1 MASSEIK
8 VLQIITKLV
17 VGGAQEHLMNLC
29 DLLNHERYRVTVLSG
44 AQTGPEGELIKEIE
58 RRRID
63 LSILP
68 ELVREINPLK
78 DLLALIQ
85 LTRYIKKERFDIVH
99 TNSSKAGILGRL
111 AARLA
116 GVPIV
121 VHTVHGWGH
130 HDQMGKLRR
139 GFYVFL
145 EKCAGKLTD
154 KIITVSDLD
163 TKKGLNHRIGDSG
176 KYITIRSG
184 IDLNVFNPT
193 IIDVEHEK
201 RKWGIP
207 LTNNVVGSIMRFSEQ
222 KNPLDFVRM
231 AAEIVEK
238 SPRVSF
244 LLVGDGNLRPQIEN
258 SILRHNLSEK
268 IILTGVRHDVPQLLA
283 VMDVFVLPSLW
294 EGLPR
299 VIPQAMAMG
308 LPIVA
313 TEVGG
318 TPEAIEENQ
327 NGFLVT
333 PKDFHAIARKVIQL
347 LEDHNMARK
356 MGERGRKMVYP
367 EFCIKQMVKRTEN
380 LYEELARS
388 KQKSLPGQ
396 ERKSSENLVPRGL

>member
-1 MASSEIK
+1 MANSEIK
-8 VLQIITKLV
+8 VLQIITKFV
-17 VGGAQEHLMNLC
+17 VGGAQEHLIYLC
-29 DLLNHERYRVTVLSG
+29 DLLNKERCRVKVLSG

-58 RRRID
+58 KRGID
-63 LSILP
+63 LFILP

-111 AARLA
+111 AAKLA

-130 HDQMGKLRR
+130 HDEMGKLRK
-139 GFYVFL
+139 GFYIFL

-154 KIITVSDLD
+154 KIITVSYLD
-163 TKKGLNHRIGDSG
+163 TKKGLKNGIADSG

-184 IDLNVFNPT
+184 IDLSVFNPAT
-193 IIDVEHEK
+193 IDVEHEK

-207 LTNNVVGSIMRFSEQ
+207 LTNNVVGSIMRFSKQ
-222 KNPLDFVRM
+222 KNPLDFVKM

-238 SPRVSF
+238 SPKVSF
-244 LLVGDGNLRPQIEN
+244 LLVGDGSLKPQIES
-258 SILRHNLSEK
+258 SILQFNLSEK
-268 IILTGVRHDVPQLLA
+268 VILTGVRNDVPQLLA

-299 VIPQAMAMG
+299 VIPQAMAIG

-318 TPEAIEENQ
+318 ILEAVKEGQ
-327 NGFLVT
+327 NGFLVP
-333 PKDFHAIARKVIQL
+333 PKDFHAMAHRVIQL
-347 LEDHNMARK
+347 LEDQNLAKK

-367 EFCIKQMVKRTEN
+367 EFCVKQMVKSTES
-380 LYEELARS
+380 LYEGLIKS
-388 KQKSLPGQ
+388 KQKFIL
-396 ERKSSENLVPRGL
+396 E

>member
-1 MASSEIK
+1 MANSKIK

-17 VGGAQEHLMNLC
+17 MGGAQEHLIYLC
-29 DLLNHERYRVTVLSG
+29 DLLNKERYRVKVLSG

-58 RRRID
+58 KQGID
-63 LSILP
+63 LFILP
-68 ELVREINPLK
+68 ELVGEINPLK

-85 LTRYIKKERFDIVH
+85 LTRHIKKERFDIVH

-111 AARLA
+111 AAKLA

-121 VHTVHGWGH
+121 IHTVHGWGH
-130 HDQMGKLRR
+130 HDEMGKLRK
-139 GFYVFL
+139 GFYIFL

-163 TKKGLNHRIGDSG
+163 TKKGLNNGIADSG

-184 IDLNVFNPT
+184 INLSVFNPAT
-193 IIDVEHEK
+193 IDVEHEK

-207 LTNNVVGSIMRFSEQ
+207 LTNNVVGSIMRFSKQ
-222 KNPLDFVRM
+222 KNPLDFVKM

-238 SPRVSF
+238 NPKVSF
-244 LLVGDGNLRPQIEN
+244 LLVGDGSLKPQIES
-258 SILRHNLSEK
+258 SILQLNLSEK
-268 IILTGVRHDVPQLLA
+268 VILTGVRDDVPQLLA

-299 VIPQAMAMG
+299 VILQAMAMG

-318 TPEAIEENQ
+318 TPEAIKEDQ

-333 PKDFHAIARKVIQL
+333 PKDFHAIARRVIQL
-347 LEDHNMARK
+347 LEDQNLAKK

-367 EFCIKQMVKRTEN
+367 EFCVKQMVKSTES
-380 LYEELARS
+380 LYEGLIKS
-388 KQKSLPGQ
+388 KQKSILG
-396 ERKSSENLVPRGL
+396 